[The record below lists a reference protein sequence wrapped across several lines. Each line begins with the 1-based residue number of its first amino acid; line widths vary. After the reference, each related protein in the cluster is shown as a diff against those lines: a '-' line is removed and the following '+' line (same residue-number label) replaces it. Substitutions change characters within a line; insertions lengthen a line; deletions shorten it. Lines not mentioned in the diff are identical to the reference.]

1 MFRVFARFEEQ
12 TLVAEVLQR
21 NHLISDFF
29 LRELLA
35 DNVLVLRVIR
45 TVGAGVDAVVRKIKG
60 REEHDARAVDLFL
73 HIAGDAEDFFV
84 QILLVAEK
92 ERCRLAMREAL
103 GGLCLFKE
111 RLQKRTVGL
120 MLLRPPE
127 GVFNFFPADE
137 FIRAA

>member
-1 MFRVFARFEEQ
+1 MLDRIDRLDGFKNVFDRVVFRVFARFEEQ

-84 QILLVAEK
+84 
-92 ERCRLAMREAL
+92 
-103 GGLCLFKE
+103 
-111 RLQKRTVGL
+111 
-120 MLLRPPE
+120 
-127 GVFNFFPADE
+127 
-137 FIRAA
+137 